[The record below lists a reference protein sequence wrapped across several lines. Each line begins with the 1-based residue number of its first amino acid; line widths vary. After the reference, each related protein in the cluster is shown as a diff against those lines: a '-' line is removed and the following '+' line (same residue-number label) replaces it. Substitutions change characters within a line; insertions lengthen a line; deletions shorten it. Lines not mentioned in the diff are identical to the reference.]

1 MISFTTPDYDVYRKE
16 SFMLS
21 YYSAIILMSLI
32 ALGVLS
38 LLIRDNNRLS
48 SEDKRLLYVTCSLI
62 AVSAI
67 AEWGGVQMDGR
78 KDIPVWILLFVKCLD
93 YILTPMAGGSLAM
106 LARKRSSWHIAIIAL
121 IAVNTVYQIISIF
134 FGWIVFV
141 DAQHHYHHGPI
152 YFAYLLLC
160 LGIII
165 LMILSILFYS
175 RSFSRQ
181 NRRSLYA
188 VMAMVVAGIAM
199 QELIPGNPRTAY
211 IGLTLGAAMM
221 YIHFTEYN
229 AVELDEQIVEQQ
241 IQIDRDELTGVYN
254 RHRFA
259 GVLQEC
265 NEIGQL
271 PEDLVAFV
279 IDINGLKEV
288 NDTKGHEKGDLLIRG
303 AARCIEETLTGD
315 GYCFRTGGDEFVVL
329 TRMSPEKFQESL
341 ETLKTKANEWRC
353 EDLEGLKLA
362 IGFAF
367 ARDYENCTAGELIK
381 EADFAM
387 YDAKAAYYAQT
398 GKERRKRR
406 TERRGRHEAIL

>member
-1 MISFTTPDYDVYRKE
+1 
-16 SFMLS
+16 MLS
-21 YYSAIILMSLI
+21 YYNAIIIMSLI
-32 ALGVLS
+32 ALGVLA

-48 SEDKRLLYVTCSLI
+48 SVDKRLLYVTCGLI
-62 AVSAI
+62 AVSAA
-67 AEWGGVQMDGR
+67 AEWCGVQIDGR
-78 KDIPVWILLFVKCLD
+78 ADIPIWVLLVIKCLD
-93 YILTPMAGGSLAM
+93 YILTPMAGGALSM
-106 LARKRSSWHIAIIAL
+106 LVRKRSSWHIAIIAL
-121 IAVNTVYQIISIF
+121 IAANTVYQIIAIF

-152 YFAYLLLC
+152 YIAYLMVC
-160 LGIII
+160 LAIII

-175 RSFSRQ
+175 RYFSRQ

-188 VMAMVVAGIAM
+188 VMAMVVAGIVM

-211 IGLTLGAAMM
+211 IGMTLGAAMM

-229 AVELDEQIVEQQ
+229 AIELDEQIVEQQ

-254 RHRFA
+254 RHRYA
-259 GVLQEC
+259 GVLAEC
-265 NEIGQL
+265 KEIGQL

-303 AARCIEETLTGD
+303 AARCIEENLTKD

-329 TRMSPEKFQESL
+329 TRMPSEVFQESL
-341 ETLKTKANEWRC
+341 DALKKAAEEWKH
-353 EDLEGLKLA
+353 EDLKGLKLA

-367 ARDYENCTAGELIK
+367 ARDYENCTAEELIK

-406 TERRGRHEAIL
+406 TERRGRHEAVL